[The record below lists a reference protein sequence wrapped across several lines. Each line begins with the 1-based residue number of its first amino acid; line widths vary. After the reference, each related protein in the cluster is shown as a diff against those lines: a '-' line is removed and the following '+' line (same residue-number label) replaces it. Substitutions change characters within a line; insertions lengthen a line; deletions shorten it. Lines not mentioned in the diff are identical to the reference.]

1 MKWDRGREGLFF
13 CLMRND
19 VPAKDGIVMEA
30 LPGLMFR
37 VKVQGQA
44 PTDDPVLAHLA
55 GKMKINNIRV
65 LPGDR
70 VLIEMSP
77 DGRRGRIVRRL

>member
-1 MKWDRGREGLFF
+1 
-13 CLMRND
+13 MRQNL
-19 VPAKDGIVMEA
+19 PAQDGKVLEA

-37 VKVQGQA
+37 VKVNGVEE
-44 PTDDPVLAHLA
+44 PLLAHLA

-70 VLIEMSP
+70 VLIEVSP
-77 DGRRGRIVRRL
+77 DGGRGRIIRRL

>member
-1 MKWDRGREGLFF
+1 MKQNLPTKEG
-13 CLMRND
+13 
-19 VPAKDGIVMEA
+19 VVVEA

-37 VKVQGQA
+37 VKMDGSPA
-44 PTDDPVLAHLA
+44 GDPSDPGSGLVLAHLA

-70 VLIEMSP
+70 VIIEMSP
-77 DGRRGRIVRRL
+77 DGAKGRIVRRLKI

>member
-1 MKWDRGREGLFF
+1 
-13 CLMRND
+13 MRQD
-19 VPAKDGIVMEA
+19 LPAKEGVVQEA

-37 VKVQGQA
+37 VKVPGRERSE
-44 PTDDPVLAHLA
+44 DSEDFVLAHLA

-70 VLIEMSP
+70 VLIELSP
-77 DGRRGRIVRRL
+77 DGNRGRIVRRL

>member
-1 MKWDRGREGLFF
+1 
-13 CLMRND
+13 
-19 VPAKDGIVMEA
+19 MEA

-37 VKVQGQA
+37 VRL
-44 PTDDPVLAHLA
+44 PEDPENLVLAHLA

-70 VLIEMSP
+70 VLLELSP
-77 DGRRGRIVRRL
+77 DGAKGRIVRRFKI

>member
-1 MKWDRGREGLFF
+1 
-13 CLMRND
+13 
-19 VPAKDGIVMEA
+19 MEA

-37 VKVQGQA
+37 VKIQGQE
-44 PTDDPVLAHLA
+44 DPVLAHLA

-70 VLIEMSP
+70 VLIELSP
-77 DGRRGRIVRRL
+77 DGGRGRIVRRL